1 MDRIN
6 SHTKLTITVACLLVT
21 NGTIG
26 LLSFLSLINVSNNE
40 FSLLFILFLGIAL
53 SATGILS
60 GAFILN
66 RRLWAFKTGLAFYV
80 IQLVSIEIPPY
91 KFEITSGFDVFY
103 TIMINGNSYG
113 INGFSVIMIAIIL
126 IALKQIEDINA

>member
-21 NGTIG
+21 NGAIG
-26 LLSFLSLINVSNNE
+26 LLSFLSLISVSNNE
-40 FSLLFILFLGIAL
+40 SSLLFILFLGIAL
-53 SATGILS
+53 STTGILS

-103 TIMINGNSYG
+103 TVMINGNSYG